1 MKTKKFVAK
10 TNFFHK
16 TIFSNIKS
24 FVETIFIIFWMKFI
38 RKIWQKKSS
47 LSIHVC
53 DDEKNASTTEKKQVE
68 CILCQ
73 SIDQFNIFKAGITLC
88 DRSALEEFDSICPYR
103 TYNMRL
109 NSVSLSL
116 FHTAIQAVW
125 LWHRIDSQ
133 FIGIHEN
140 RQMRIFIC
148 QTSLFAAWWNTFMN
162 MNIKT
167 WARTSRS
174 IWILG
179 ASMWNKQLWHQYILI
194 YIYI

>member
-1 MKTKKFVAK
+1 MCVMMKKM
-10 TNFFHK
+10 HQQ
-16 TIFSNIKS
+16 
-24 FVETIFIIFWMKFI
+24 
-38 RKIWQKKSS
+38 QKK
-47 LSIHVC
+47 C
-53 DDEKNASTTEKKQVE
+53 
-68 CILCQ
+68 
-73 SIDQFNIFKAGITLC
+73 
-88 DRSALEEFDSICPYR
+88 
-103 TYNMRL
+103 RL
-109 NSVSLSL
+109 NAFCVSPSINSTFLEQVLLCVTGLHWKNLTAFAHIELIICGWTLSLSL

-179 ASMWNKQLWHQYILI
+179 ASMWNKQLWHQYI
-194 YIYI
+194 YIYNGVEQFTENTNNDEFVAALLHDVMLEYFTQTRRNSLESV